1 MSVRRL
7 VKKRERLLLSLICL
21 AVIGIWI
28 WAFLPRTPTL
38 KVTFLSV
45 GQGDAIVMRTPSGRT
60 VIIDCGQ
67 GSSSRDNFDAGA
79 KVITPFLRQKG
90 VNKLTALV
98 LTHPHE
104 DHIGGAPSI
113 LRNFEVEAVF
123 DPALVHPS
131 GRYLEVLKTIEEQGI
146 PYRQLRCG
154 QTIDFHDGVT
164 MEVLSPSNTKTEP
177 TEESEI
183 NDSSLVLRVKYG
195 KTALLLAGDAG
206 RKAEHAILAE
216 PKDIWAQV
224 LKVGHHG
231 SSDATTQ
238 EFLLAVRP
246 EVAVIS
252 VGWRNPFGHP
262 NAATI
267 SRLEDA
273 GVKVYRTDKD
283 GGITITT
290 DGRGLSI
297 STSRTRF

>member
-7 VKKRERLLLSLICL
+7 VKKRERLFLSLACL
-21 AVIGIWI
+21 AVIGVWI
-28 WAFLPRTPTL
+28 WAFFPRTPTL

-45 GQGDAIVMRTPSGRT
+45 GQGDAIVMQTPSGRT
-60 VIIDCGQ
+60 ILVDCGQ

-79 KVITPFLRQKG
+79 KVVTPFLRQKG

-131 GRYLEVLKTIEEQGI
+131 GRYLEALKTIEERGI

-164 MEVLSPSNTKTEP
+164 MEVLSPPNTKTEP
-177 TEESEI
+177 AEESEI

-195 KTALLLAGDAG
+195 KTALLLTGDAG
-206 RKAEHAILAE
+206 RKAERAMLSKS
-216 PKDIWAQV
+216 KDIWAQV
-224 LKVGHHG
+224 LKVSHHG

-246 EVAVIS
+246 EIAIIS

-262 NAATI
+262 NTATI

-290 DGRGLSI
+290 DGRSI
-297 STSRTRF
+297 SVSTSRTRL